1 MTELDDILEHLRR
14 IRSESL
20 ETIELLRASRQK
32 AEEQSRQLESPKAV
46 YEYLDY
52 FIKMFDD
59 GAAELETVIAE
70 LHDGPRSD
78 HVERLRQLASNSA
91 AEQRRCLIF
100 RDKWIN
106 RPLPYE
112 QVRSLLN
119 QISVDSR
126 DQLTAYRS
134 LTHAA
139 DRLQPLIGAPSPP
152 SDQPPQAPDSD
163 KLDRRALFTKW
174 FGK

>member
-14 IRSESL
+14 TRAESL
-20 ETIELLRASRQK
+20 ETVEALRGARQQ
-32 AEEQSRQLESPKAV
+32 AEEQSQKLESPKAV
-46 YEYLDY
+46 LEYID
-52 FIKMFDD
+52 FFAGMFTA
-59 GAAELETVIAE
+59 GAADLERVIGEVRAAVTPAH
-70 LHDGPRSD
+70 LDA
-78 HVERLRQLASNSA
+78 LRQLASNAA
-91 AEQRRCLIF
+91 AEQRRCLMF

-126 DQLTAYRS
+126 DQLTAYKS
-134 LTHAA
+134 LTHAVE
-139 DRLQPLIGAPSPP
+139 RLQKLSGSEPAVDEG
-152 SDQPPQAPDSD
+152 D

>member
-1 MTELDDILEHLRR
+1 MNELNDILEHLRR

-20 ETIELLRASRQK
+20 ESIELLRASRRK
-32 AEEQSRQLESPKAV
+32 ADEQSPQLESPKAV
-46 YEYLDY
+46 LEYLDF

-59 GAAELETVIAE
+59 GAAELERVLEE
-70 LHDGPRSD
+70 LPDGFKSEHFD
-78 HVERLRQLASNSA
+78 VLRQLASNGA

-112 QVRSLLN
+112 QVRGLLN

-134 LTHAA
+134 LNHAA
-139 DRLQPLIGAPSPP
+139 ERLQALAGEAPKP
-152 SDQPPQAPDSD
+152 PDSD

>member
-1 MTELDDILEHLRR
+1 MNELDDILEHVRR
-14 IRSESL
+14 VRSESL
-20 ETIELLRASRQK
+20 ETIELLRTSRQK
-32 AEEQSRQLESPKAV
+32 ADEQARQLESPKAV
-46 YEYLDY
+46 LEYLDF

-59 GAAELETVIAE
+59 GAAGLERVIE
-70 LHDGPRSD
+70 EVPDGVKREHLD
-78 HVERLRQLASNSA
+78 VLRQLASNSA

-112 QVRSLLN
+112 QVRGLLN

-134 LTHAA
+134 LSHAA
-139 DRLQPLIGAPSPP
+139 ERLQAISGAAPKP
-152 SDQPPQAPDSD
+152 PDSD